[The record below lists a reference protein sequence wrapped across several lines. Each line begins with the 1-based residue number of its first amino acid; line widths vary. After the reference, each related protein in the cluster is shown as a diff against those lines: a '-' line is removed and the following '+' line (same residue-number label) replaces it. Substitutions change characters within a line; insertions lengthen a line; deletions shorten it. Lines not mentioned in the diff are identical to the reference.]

1 MTDTVV
7 IGSANPNWGVVQ
19 TNAYLDRM
27 ESLPYSQIALSVFGE
42 IVDIPSYQAETHTI
56 RSIDQISINN
66 QLMSP
71 INVNV
76 DTPDR
81 VSSISG
87 SNIVMKT
94 SVYGVSLLIAEYSR
108 VNSPENIF
116 AAVTTL
122 LADYEMRLK
131 EKIIYNTL
139 QSSNLIIYQ
148 FTQGGASSKKK
159 ANIVDL
165 IDATTL
171 MEENEVAPCL
181 SFITASPDEYTRPV
195 PERYAL
201 VTSVKGAATFKK
213 NIGATDFTQTHRYSR
228 ASNYG
233 FVSKGTVER
242 ANVEIFASTEID
254 SGTSDHREAFIFG
267 AQPFYKTGKTPLN
280 SKMIH
285 RPATESV
292 FGLQHRI
299 EKVTVHGV
307 ALSNQNRII
316 KIEFAD

>member
-1 MTDTVV
+1 MTVM
-7 IGSANPNWGVVQ
+7 IGSGNPNWGVVQ

-42 IVDIPSYQAETHTI
+42 VVDIPSYQAETHTI
-56 RSIDQISINN
+56 RSMDQININN
-66 QLMSP
+66 QLMVP

-76 DTPDR
+76 DSPDR

-87 SNIVMKT
+87 SNVVMKT
-94 SVYGVSLLIAEYSR
+94 SVYGVALLISEYSR

-139 QSSNLIIYQ
+139 QSSNLIVYV
-148 FTQGGASSKKK
+148 FSQGGSTSKKK
-159 ANIVDL
+159 ANIIDL

-181 SFITASPDEYTRPV
+181 SFMPASPNEYTRSV

-201 VTSVKGAATFKK
+201 VTSVKGASAFKK
-213 NIGATDFTQTHRYSR
+213 NLDASDFTQTHRYAGISD
-228 ASNYG
+228 YG
-233 FVSKGTVER
+233 FVSKGTAER
-242 ANVEIFASTEID
+242 ANVEIFASSEMD
-254 SGTSDHREAFIFG
+254 AGTPDHREAFIFG

-285 RPATESV
+285 RSAIESV
-292 FGLQHRI
+292 FGLQHRV

-316 KIEFAD
+316 KVEFAD

>member
-1 MTDTVV
+1 MTVM
-7 IGSANPNWGVVQ
+7 IGSGNPNWGVVQ

-42 IVDIPSYQAETHTI
+42 VVDIPSYQAETHTI
-56 RSIDQISINN
+56 RSMDQININN
-66 QLMSP
+66 QLMVP

-76 DTPDR
+76 DSPDR

-87 SNIVMKT
+87 SNVVMKT
-94 SVYGVSLLIAEYSR
+94 SVYGVALLISEYSR

-131 EKIIYNTL
+131 EKITYNALKHANLMIYIF
-139 QSSNLIIYQ
+139 S
-148 FTQGGASSKKK
+148 QGGSTSKKK
-159 ANIVDL
+159 ANIIDL
-165 IDATTL
+165 VNATTE
-171 MEENEVAPCL
+171 MEEDEVAPCL
-181 SFITASPDEYTRPV
+181 SFMPASPNEYTRSV

-201 VTSVKGAATFKK
+201 VTSVKGASAFKK
-213 NIGATDFTQTHRYSR
+213 NLDAADFTQTHRY
-228 ASNYG
+228 AGILDYG
-233 FVSKGTVER
+233 FVSKGTAER
-242 ANVEIFASTEID
+242 ANVEIFASSEID
-254 SGTSDHREAFIFG
+254 AGSEDHREAFIFG

-285 RPATESV
+285 RSAIESV
-292 FGLQHRI
+292 FGLQHRV

-316 KIEFAD
+316 KVEFAD